1 MKRGSNLSVS
11 RVPCDMASVRLVWAT
26 RVRVLWRMDI
36 GGVHGVPYVGHE
48 SMAVVVD
55 HILVE

>member
-1 MKRGSNLSVS
+1 
-11 RVPCDMASVRLVWAT
+11 MASVRLVWAT